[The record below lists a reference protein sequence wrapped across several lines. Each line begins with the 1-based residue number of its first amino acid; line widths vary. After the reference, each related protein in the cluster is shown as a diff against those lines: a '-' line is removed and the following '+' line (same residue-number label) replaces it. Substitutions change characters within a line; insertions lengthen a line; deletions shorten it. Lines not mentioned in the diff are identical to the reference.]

1 MVVEGIEVKDGE
13 TDVTVLVLGLV
24 VVYMGQ

>member
-1 MVVEGIEVKDGE
+1 MVVEGVEVKDGE
-13 TDVTVLVLGLV
+13 TDVAVLVLGLV

>member
-1 MVVEGIEVKDGE
+1 MVVEGIEVKDSE
-13 TDVTVLVLGLV
+13 TDVAVLVLGLV